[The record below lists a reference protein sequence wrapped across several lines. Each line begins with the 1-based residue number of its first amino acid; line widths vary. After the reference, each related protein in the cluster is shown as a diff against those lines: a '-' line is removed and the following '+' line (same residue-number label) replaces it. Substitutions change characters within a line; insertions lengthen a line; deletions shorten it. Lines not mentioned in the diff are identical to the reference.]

1 MVDKIKS
8 WWQNGISIDETKSS
22 ILILVFLLASI
33 GSMIAYGF
41 NGDITDNCLD
51 FLKIMVFSIAGV
63 NGITT
68 ISNAVKGFNEMKNK

>member
-8 WWQNGISIDETKSS
+8 WWQDSISLDETKSS

-33 GSMIAYGF
+33 GAMVAYGF

-68 ISNAVKGFNEMKNK
+68 ITNAVKGFNEMKNK